1 MELSC
6 KIRYALRALIVLSSY
21 YAQRQFLPI
30 DKIAAIE
37 QIPERYLAQ
46 LFTILRRGG
55 LIRSQKGGKGGYLL
69 ARAPEQITVFDV
81 LVCLQGS
88 PHQEKL
94 IQTDCSTIAN
104 YAIQNVWQEATN
116 AAIAVFQ
123 SHTLQQLYEKQN
135 ENQQLNLMYYI

>member
-6 KIRYALRALIVLSSY
+6 KMRYALLALIVLSSY
-21 YAQRQFLPI
+21 YAQREFLPI

-69 ARAPEQITVFDV
+69 ARAPGKITVFDV

-88 PHQEKL
+88 PHQKRL
-94 IQTDCSTIAN
+94 MPIDCSSTGN

-116 AAIAVFQ
+116 AAAVLQ
-123 SHTLQQLYEKQN
+123 SHTLQQLYEQN